1 MIPIQLIELETD
13 NLVKISPFIGDCSMT
28 GKVLF
33 YLLSYLDLHND
44 AKKTWQIVELCSRDR
59 KVDSV

>member
-1 MIPIQLIELETD
+1 
-13 NLVKISPFIGDCSMT
+13 MT

-59 KVDSV
+59 KADTV